1 MTTMPR
7 VTSKR
12 AKTRLNLEVTHTV
25 RERPNRLLDLSESET
40 LTEVIRRSL
49 AVDEVLLQQK
59 ADGAET
65 IVRTKDG
72 QERVLLVP

>member
-1 MTTMPR
+1 MPR
-7 VTSKR
+7 TASKR
-12 AKTRLNLEVTHTV
+12 AKTRLNIEVTHAV
-25 RERPNRLLDLSESET
+25 RERMNRLLDLSESET

-49 AVDEVLLQQK
+49 AVYETLLQQR

-72 QERVLLVP
+72 QERVLMIS

>member
-1 MTTMPR
+1 M
-7 VTSKR
+7 
-12 AKTRLNLEVTHTV
+12 
-25 RERPNRLLDLSESET
+25 NRLLDLSESET

-49 AVDEVLLQQK
+49 AVYEILLQQK

-65 IVRTKDG
+65 IIRTKDG